1 MSLLSLSKHD
11 SIFSRHYSKY
21 CGTLSNIEYSGSKLR
36 SACLKQI
43 KSHYGG
49 VESVSFSS
57 NGTQIVSGFEHKTI
71 CVWDAASGRLILGP
85 IECDCGV
92 LSVRFSPD
100 GSYIASG
107 LYDSSIK
114 LWDSKNGELLGVLFE
129 GHVGSIMSLQFSR
142 DGNYIV
148 SGSYS
153 GTIQR
158 WDVKSR
164 RLHKEL
170 PKSHSEAVRS
180 VSISNDGRY
189 IASGSSDKT
198 VIIWDISKIGR
209 AHV

>member
-71 CVWDAASGRLILGP
+71 WVWDAASGRLILGP

-92 LSVRFSPD
+92 YSVRFSPD
-100 GSYIASG
+100 GSFIASG
-107 LYDSSIK
+107 LGDGSIK
-114 LWDSKNGELLGVLFE
+114 IWDSRNGELLGVIFE
-129 GHVGSIMSLQFSR
+129 EDVDPMLSVRFSR
-142 DGNYIV
+142 DGDYIV
-148 SGSYS
+148 SGC
-153 GTIQR
+153 
-158 WDVKSR
+158 
-164 RLHKEL
+164 
-170 PKSHSEAVRS
+170 
-180 VSISNDGRY
+180 
-189 IASGSSDKT
+189 
-198 VIIWDISKIGR
+198 
-209 AHV
+209 